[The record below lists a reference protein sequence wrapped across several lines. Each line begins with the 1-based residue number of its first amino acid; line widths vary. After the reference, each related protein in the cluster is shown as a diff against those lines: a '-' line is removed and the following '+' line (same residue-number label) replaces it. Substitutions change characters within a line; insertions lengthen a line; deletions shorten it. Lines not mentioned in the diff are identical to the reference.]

1 MNQTHTVPLNPRPTV
16 RRTLFVALCLAML
29 PVMAQSDD
37 PVELRLASD
46 LWPPFTDATDRQG
59 VAVEIAHTAL
69 ERAGISAATTIVEW
83 REVETGIQKARFD
96 GCAAMWRTEKRARVL
111 FFSQPYLENRLVL
124 VGLRDS
130 NVSATKMSD
139 LAGRRVAAVGRYAY
153 GGDVENAIG
162 VHYINSRND
171 QDSLDKLLAGEV
183 EYMLV
188 DELVVRYLLTHQ
200 REEAI
205 AKLEIG
211 TTPLSR
217 RKLHFAIR
225 RDLPGA
231 REIIK
236 AFDTE
241 IRNMLA
247 DGTYASILQVD
258 WIRAD
263 VDGDGLDELVTLG
276 DSLGQTPPGSVY
288 DVFGDAIDIEP
299 EKERVFVAGSIYEGW
314 DAVPEEYKKQTVPDE
329 QKMKLGTT
337 IFTLKF

>member
-1 MNQTHTVPLNPRPTV
+1 MHPTRPVVLTTRLTE
-16 RRTLFVALCLAML
+16 RRALFIALCLVML
-29 PVMAQSDD
+29 PAMAQAED
-37 PVELRLASD
+37 PRELRLASD
-46 LWPPFTDATDRQG
+46 IWPPFSDATDRQG
-59 VAVEIAHTAL
+59 IAVEIVHTAL
-69 ERAGISAATTIVEW
+69 ERAGISATTTIVEW
-83 REVETGIQKARFD
+83 KEVETGIRKSAFD
-96 GCAAMWRTEKRARVL
+96 GCAAMWRTEKRAREL
-111 FFSQPYLENRLVL
+111 LFSQPYLENRLVL
-124 VGLRDS
+124 VGRRGS
-130 NVSATKMSD
+130 NVSATKISD

-153 GGDVENAIG
+153 GSEIENAIG
-162 VHYINSRND
+162 VYYVNSRND

-205 AKLEIG
+205 ANLEIG
-211 TTPLSR
+211 STPLGR
-217 RKLHFAIR
+217 RTLHFAIR
-225 RDLPGA
+225 RDLPNA
-231 REIIK
+231 REIVD
-236 AFDTE
+236 AFNTE

-247 DGTYASILQVD
+247 DGTYAGVLQVD

-288 DVFGDAIDIEP
+288 DVFGDAIETEP

-314 DAVPEEYKKQTVPDE
+314 DAVPEQYKKQAVPDE

-337 IFTLKF
+337 VFTLKF

>member
-1 MNQTHTVPLNPRPTV
+1 MYPKRPAPLTPRLIV
-16 RRTLFVALCLAML
+16 QRALSVALCLTML
-29 PVMAQSDD
+29 PAMARADD
-37 PVELRLASD
+37 PRELRLASD
-46 LWPPFTDATDRQG
+46 IWPPFTDATDRQG
-59 VAVEIAHTAL
+59 VAVELVHTAL
-69 ERAGISAATTIVEW
+69 QRAGISATTTIVEW
-83 REVETGIQKARFD
+83 KEVETGIRKSRFD
-96 GCAAMWRTEKRARVL
+96 GCAAMWRTEKRARDL

-124 VGLRDS
+124 VGRRGSD
-130 NVSATKMSD
+130 VSATKMSD

-153 GGDVENAIG
+153 GSEIENSIG
-162 VHYINSRND
+162 VYYINSRND

-205 AKLEIG
+205 SKLEIG
-211 TTPLSR
+211 STTLGR
-217 RKLHFAIR
+217 RKLHLAIR

-231 REIIK
+231 REIID
-236 AFDTE
+236 AFNAE
-241 IRNMLA
+241 IRTMLA
-247 DGTYASILQVD
+247 DGTYAGILQVG

-288 DVFGDAIDIEP
+288 DVFGDAIETDP

-314 DAVPEEYKKQTVPDE
+314 DAVPEEYKRQTVPDE